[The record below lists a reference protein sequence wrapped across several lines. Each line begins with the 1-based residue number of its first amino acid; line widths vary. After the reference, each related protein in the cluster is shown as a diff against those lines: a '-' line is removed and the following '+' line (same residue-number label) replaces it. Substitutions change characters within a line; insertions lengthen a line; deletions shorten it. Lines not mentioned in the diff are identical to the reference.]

1 MSAPHSLFSLAATAV
16 TGFTLVTGLFLT
28 TEPADAGEAAI
39 ANNGKIA
46 TSKPS
51 QSKAARGQRGQPAA
65 PVERAPATPAPQ
77 PDQRSGGAGCTC
89 PTENRPSL
97 WPRPKFADLK
107 SELDESDQVAA
118 LESLQVALSE
128 TSDGGS
134 FVWHRNNGRISGV
147 VQPTTSFK
155 DEDGQVCRHIHVML
169 TSGTVSKKTEGI
181 ACRLPSGQWQL
192 EG

>member
-28 TEPADAGEAAI
+28 TEPPKHGEAAVD
-39 ANNGKIA
+39 NNGKIA
-46 TSKPS
+46 KSNPAKTRP
-51 QSKAARGQRGQPAA
+51 ARGQRAHPAA
-65 PVERAPATPAPQ
+65 PVERAPAPPAPQ

-128 TSDGGS
+128 TRAGGS
-134 FVWHRNNGRISGV
+134 LVWHRNNGRISGV

-155 DEDGQVCRHIHVML
+155 YEDGQVCRHIHVML